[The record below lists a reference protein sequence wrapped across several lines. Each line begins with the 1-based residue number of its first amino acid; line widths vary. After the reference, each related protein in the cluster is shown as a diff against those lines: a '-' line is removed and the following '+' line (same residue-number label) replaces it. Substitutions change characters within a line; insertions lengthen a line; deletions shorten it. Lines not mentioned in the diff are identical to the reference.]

1 MYPVLTQEFLIMTI
15 WMFAGATYYSYTVG
29 SMAGIIACLDARQE
43 IISQKLLTAE
53 NFASRICLEDATK

>member
-1 MYPVLTQEFLIMTI
+1 
-15 WMFAGATYYSYTVG
+15 MFAGATYYSYTVG